1 MEQEGLSIAISLL
14 VAGEQLQELSIQ
26 SCTANRAGH
35 AGNRQHLTLC
45 YLSALSYK
53 HLKFWFKAFA
63 RGDFCKSPSSA
74 GELR

>member
-45 YLSALSYK
+45 YLCFVLQASEILV
-53 HLKFWFKAFA
+53 
-63 RGDFCKSPSSA
+63 
-74 GELR
+74 